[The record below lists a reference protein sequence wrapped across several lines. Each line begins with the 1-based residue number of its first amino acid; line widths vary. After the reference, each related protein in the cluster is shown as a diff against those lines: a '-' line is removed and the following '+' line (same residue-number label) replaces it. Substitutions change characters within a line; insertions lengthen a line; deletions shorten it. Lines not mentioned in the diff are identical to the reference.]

1 MLAPSFPSPCYY
13 ACYALQEILL
23 ELDGNEFW
31 WYTGDRFSTWQT
43 KGKAGLQAALDA
55 LTDQVHVRFTLSFST
70 LSAILFLAGLA
81 WAHLAAGDTNRAR
94 QEAERAQ
101 RMSADMGYHWGQVDA
116 AEVLAALD

>member
-1 MLAPSFPSPCYY
+1 MTIALLIHIETLLARGRWTARHLRDSATAFSD
-13 ACYALQEILL
+13 L
-23 ELDGNEFW
+23 NE
-31 WYTGDRFSTWQT
+31 
-43 KGKAGLQAALDA
+43 ALDYTVDGSYRIYEA
-55 LTDQVHVRFTLSFST
+55 DIRL
-70 LSAILFLAGLA
+70 GLA